1 VQHILCVDL
10 GSEKTVGDKQER
22 SSHEG
27 FPPALETP
35 IVGPS
40 PLSSSAR
47 LAAQEVGARC
57 RAMLPKVEER
67 RPFDQADFQLT
78 TQWCYEGRGFES
90 QALSLSRAGP

>member
-1 VQHILCVDL
+1 MDL
-10 GSEKTVGDKQER
+10 GREKTVGDKQVR

-35 IVGPS
+35 TVGPS

-57 RAMLPKVEER
+57 WAMLP
-67 RPFDQADFQLT
+67 
-78 TQWCYEGRGFES
+78 EGRGTK
-90 QALSLSRAGP
+90 AL